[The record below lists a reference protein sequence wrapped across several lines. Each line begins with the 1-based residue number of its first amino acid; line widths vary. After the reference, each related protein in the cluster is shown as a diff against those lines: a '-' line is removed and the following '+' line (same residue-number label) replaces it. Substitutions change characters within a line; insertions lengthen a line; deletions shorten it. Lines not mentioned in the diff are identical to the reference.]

1 MLAMPRLTVRHLL
14 LCAAA
19 IVAVPAQAATVFDQ
33 GPLFNEGDGV
43 RSVFRNADDFTLAAA
58 STLTGATFYLV
69 QDTRQ
74 GSNFY
79 NPAIDFELLA
89 DLNGSPGI
97 LLQSGSAI
105 ATRTATGLPPY
116 AGISYL
122 QFFSWAFDFT
132 TPLPVLAN
140 ARYWIGVQQ
149 SDDVTLGIL
158 PGGANPGASAQ
169 IGTGPGGSYQPRNFG
184 LAFSVQGSA
193 ITVPG
198 AVPELATWS
207 MMILGFGGMGYAM
220 RRRPKV
226 CTRVRFG

>member
-1 MLAMPRLTVRHLL
+1 MPRLTIRHALF
-14 LCAAA
+14 CAAA
-19 IVAVPAQAATVFDQ
+19 LAAVPAQAATVFDQ
-33 GPLFNEGDGV
+33 GPVFNEGDGV

-58 STLTGATFYLV
+58 ATLTGATFYLV

-74 GSNFY
+74 GPNFY
-79 NPAIDFELLA
+79 NPAINFELFA
-89 DLNGSPGI
+89 DLNGAPGL

-122 QFFSWAFDFT
+122 QFFAWAFDFT
-132 TPLPVLAN
+132 TPLTALAN
-140 ARYWIGVQQ
+140 TRYWIGVQQ

-158 PGGANPGASAQ
+158 SGGANPGASAQ
-169 IGTGPGGSYQPRNFG
+169 IGTGPGGSYQPRGFG

-193 ITVPG
+193 ITAEPG
-198 AVPELATWS
+198 AVPEPATWG
-207 MMILGFGGMGYAM
+207 MMLLGFGGVGYAM

-226 CTRVRFG
+226 SARIRFA